1 MDSRLRGN
9 DNSHQKGIKALCKQ
23 PLTGAS
29 NCAIRFQK
37 SLHKQKVWGIIAEL
51 LWPVIKTSIFVNPH
65 HSTTASQ
72 SETLYGSETF
82 QVRLLSLASGE
93 SREIYPQPPVSQSQI
108 FVIDGALSLPNTTAT
123 IGQRVVA
130 SVEQPLGFIN
140 QSAQFVILLE
150 NLWGKHFEPMPLS
163 EITETRPW
171 GSFTVLKDQSN
182 YKLKQLAVNPGS
194 RLSLQRHQKREEHW
208 LVSKG
213 YPEITLDDQV
223 IKLSP
228 GEYIHIPRHSWH
240 RISNPEA
247 NNTVVE
253 IIELQLGD
261 YFGED
266 DIERQQDDYGRG

>member
-1 MDSRLRGN
+1 M
-9 DNSHQKGIKALCKQ
+9 
-23 PLTGAS
+23 
-29 NCAIRFQK
+29 NCATYFQK
-37 SLHKQKVWGIIAEL
+37 ALHKQEVWGIIAEL
-51 LWPVIKTSIFVNPH
+51 LLPVIKTSIFVNPH
-65 HSTTASQ
+65 HSSTASQ

-93 SREIYPQPPVSQSQI
+93 SRESYPQPPVSQSLI
-108 FVIDGALSLPNTTAT
+108 FMIDGALSLPNTTAT
-123 IGQRVVA
+123 QGQRITA
-130 SVEQPLGFIN
+130 NAEQPLGFTN
-140 QSAQFVILLE
+140 PSDQPVLLLE
-150 NLWGKHFEPMPLS
+150 NLWGKDFEPVSLP

-171 GSFTVLKDQSN
+171 GNFTVLKDQPN
-182 YKLKQLAVNPGS
+182 FKLKQLAVNPGN

-208 LVSKG
+208 LVIQG
-213 YPEITLDDQV
+213 CPEITLDDQV

-228 GEYIHIPRHSWH
+228 GQYIHIPRHSWH
-240 RISNPEA
+240 RISNPVA